1 MVTRVDNWS
10 ELERL
15 FVVEGK
21 TARSI
26 ATIAGIS
33 NSTVSAR
40 AKREDWEGRR
50 IAYKARL
57 AQRGYEQTADA
68 VAHQQQEV
76 RTESILVARAYIR
89 TFAQQLAEKKIATNA
104 KDTLEFIRFLA
115 SEMDPVKGEGLK
127 DGSTKVI
134 EGTAVPTIG
143 SGSGE
148 DFLRR
153 IVEVARTRV
162 AAPGGLGGDPVGEPP
177 GTLSN

>member
-1 MVTRVDNWS
+1 VVVRVDNWS

-21 TARSI
+21 TAREI
-26 ATIAGIS
+26 ARIAGIS

-40 AKREDWEGRR
+40 AKREDWEGRK

-76 RTESILVARAYIR
+76 RSESILVARAYIR

-115 SEMDPVKGEGLK
+115 AEMDPVKGEGLK
-127 DGSTKVI
+127 DSAKII
-134 EGTAVPTIG
+134 EGTSVPALG

-153 IVEVARTRV
+153 IVEVARSRV
-162 AAPGGLGGDPVGEPP
+162 AAPGGLGGDPLVEPP
-177 GTLSN
+177 GALKN

>member
-1 MVTRVDNWS
+1 MVVRVDNWS

-21 TARSI
+21 TAREV
-26 ATIAGIS
+26 ARIAGIS

-40 AKREDWEGRR
+40 AKREDWEGRK

-57 AQRGYEQTADA
+57 AQRGYEMTADT
-68 VAHQQQEV
+68 VAHEQHEV
-76 RTESILVARAYIR
+76 KRESILVARAYIR

-104 KDTLEFIRFLA
+104 KDTLEFIRFL
-115 SEMDPVKGEGLK
+115 SMEMDPSKGEGLK
-127 DGSTKVI
+127 DGPKVI
-134 EGTAVPTIG
+134 EGTSTPTAG
-143 SGSGE
+143 GSGE

-162 AAPGGLGGDPVGEPP
+162 AAPGGLGGDPMGESP
-177 GTLSN
+177 GALKN

>member
-1 MVTRVDNWS
+1 MVVRVDNWS

-15 FVVEGK
+15 FVVEGM
-21 TARSI
+21 TARKI
-26 ATIAGIS
+26 ATFAGIS

-57 AQRGYEQTADA
+57 AQRGYEASADA
-68 VAHQQQEV
+68 VAHQQVEV
-76 RTESILVARAYIR
+76 RQESILVARAYIR
-89 TFAQQLAEKKIATNA
+89 TFAQQLAEKKVTTNA

-115 SEMDPVKGEGLK
+115 SEMDPAKGEGLK
-127 DGSTKVI
+127 DGTKVI
-134 EGTAVPTIG
+134 EGTAVPTLG

-162 AAPGGLGGDPVGEPP
+162 AAPGGLGGDPMGESP
-177 GTLSN
+177 GTLKN